1 MKHNPDK
8 CRLILIVSSN
18 SFGVSLD
25 AWAEDRL
32 LIRHRHSEHLSLL
45 SIVILVSCSQKDAKV
60 ECQDVINIFI
70 SAVKLVILESEA
82 DSLKWTLEEL

>member
-1 MKHNPDK
+1 M
-8 CRLILIVSSN
+8 
-18 SFGVSLD
+18 
-25 AWAEDRL
+25 
-32 LIRHRHSEHLSLL
+32 

-70 SAVKLVILESEA
+70 SAVKLIILESEA